1 MDKDG
6 YLFFKSRNKDII
18 IRGGANIYP
27 AEIEDYL
34 RSNSDIM
41 EAQAFGVPDERVGEE
56 VAVWVKLRPDSKMTA
71 EDLKEFCKGNISHF
85 KIPRYIKFVDSFPI
99 NASLK
104 VLKTE
109 MRKSSSTDFN
119 LLETKK

>member
-1 MDKDG
+1 MDKEG

-27 AEIEDYL
+27 AEIENYL
-34 RSNSDIM
+34 RTHPDIM

-56 VAVWVKLRPDSKMTA
+56 IAAWIKLRPDTKLTPEA
-71 EDLKEFCKGNISHF
+71 LKEFCKGNISHF

-99 NASLK
+99 NASQK
-104 VLKTE
+104 ILKTE
-109 MRKSSSTDFN
+109 MLKAAATDFN
-119 LLETKK
+119 L